1 MGNLPVPPPPPQQ
14 YPNGA
19 RRPSPSAPSSPRRKM
34 LDDLVTHFTVKLDDV
49 KQHRWWTLVTPAF
62 SHVQTYHILGN
73 LFAFSTFSRMLLAY
87 GIGPVRYAVLILGS
101 AVSGNAAFL
110 YQAAQ
115 RQQTQQW
122 QRQRRQPQET
132 RALGLSGVVMGLG
145 AAVSLATPRFKVLL
159 FGVVPVPVWLLMA
172 LYTVYDSARLDDQ
185 ASTTGHAAHLGG
197 AAFGVL
203 YYVAALRAQAGL
215 PFAWVFRR

>member
-1 MGNLPVPPPPPQQ
+1 MGDLPVPPPQQ

-19 RRPSPSAPSSPRRKM
+19 RRPPSSAPSSPQRKM

-49 KQHRWWTLVTPAF
+49 EQHRWWTLVTPAF

-87 GIGPVRYAVLILGS
+87 GIGPVRYGVLILGS
-101 AVSGNAAFL
+101 AVSGNVAFL
-110 YQAAQ
+110 YQAEQ
-115 RQQTQQW
+115 RQQ
-122 QRQRRQPQET
+122 QRRQQQQQET

-145 AAVSLATPRFKVLL
+145 AAVSLATPRFKVHL
-159 FGVVPVPVWLLMA
+159 FGVVPIPLWLLMV

-203 YYVAALRAQAGL
+203 YYVAALRGRAGL